1 MTSDQGYIARRIS
14 ELEAVL
20 EDMDLTMQEA
30 DQAVESLELKIAS
43 RRSRN
48 PLEPIPFELFSEFCL
63 DWIEKCKMAT
73 ETVRFQLRKT
83 NVELQVKRQLVD
95 EKQKLA
101 GSDSLAV
108 DHESLTIQK
117 KDNERHLENV
127 TETSYELRLMGG
139 EVKRDTTRE
148 KIKLGETMQQYGRIG
163 ADCVKL
169 ERNLGELEEK
179 IDRTEKEIE
188 ELEGINQA
196 LRKKAQQYKVPS
208 VLDIARKIDE
218 LERIEK
224 ELLNVV
230 KEKVVKY
237 SR

>member
-1 MTSDQGYIARRIS
+1 MTSDSGYVTRRIT
-14 ELEAVL
+14 ELESAL
-20 EDMDLTMQEA
+20 EDMTLTMQEA
-30 DQAVESLELKIAS
+30 DQAVESLESKIAI

-73 ETVRFQLRKT
+73 ETVRFKLRKSSA
-83 NVELQVKRQLVD
+83 ELQVKRQLVD

-117 KDNERHLENV
+117 KDNERNLQDV
-127 TETSYELRLMGG
+127 TKTSYELRLMGG

-148 KIKLGETMQQYGRIG
+148 KIKLGETMQQYGQIG

-169 ERNLGELEEK
+169 EQNLGELEEQ
-179 IDRTEKEIE
+179 IDRTEREIE
-188 ELEGINQA
+188 ELEAVNQA
-196 LRKKAQQYKVPS
+196 LREKAQLYKVPS
-208 VLDIARKIDE
+208 VIDIARKIEE
-218 LERIEK
+218 LEQVEK
-224 ELLNVV
+224 QLVDVV

-237 SR
+237 GK